1 VRANVISFR
10 VPPMV
15 MRIDR
20 KQRDGRFVPFLE
32 LHVAPDEYHRD
43 IGAQKADAS
52 KHETGLADS
61 VDRLEGVPVRRLYGT
76 PPVQLS
82 PKDLDEVGILGKYRR
97 KAHAVVT
104 IPRGF
109 DLLQDSLDDLL
120 IGTHDCPPERADISD
135 LSAQTVRILHRRY
148 KGRLA
153 LRQNFNPRPKTGGSC
168 YCPYRKL
175 RLAHRSSCGTHVAML
190 QALRLVK

>member
-1 VRANVISFR
+1 
-10 VPPMV
+10 MV

-32 LHVAPDEYHRD
+32 LHVAPGECHRD
-43 IGAQKADAS
+43 IGVEKADAP

-61 VDRLEGVPVRRLYGT
+61 VDRLEGVPVRRLYGR

-82 PKDLDEVGILGKYRR
+82 PKIWMKLASSANTRR

-104 IPRGF
+104 IPRGL

-120 IGTHDCPPERADISD
+120 ISTHVCPPERADIPD
-135 LSAQTVRILHRRY
+135 LSAQTVRILHRAY
-148 KGRLA
+148 KGQLA
-153 LRQNFNPRPKTGGSC
+153 LRQNFNPKPKTGGSC
-168 YCPYRKL
+168 ILSLPKTSSGPSQLL
-175 RLAHRSSCGTHVAML
+175 RDTCNNVAGPAAGEITIR
-190 QALRLVK
+190 QPQGRFCA

>member
-1 VRANVISFR
+1 
-10 VPPMV
+10 

-43 IGAQKADAS
+43 IGAQKADAP

-109 DLLQDSLDDLL
+109 DFLQDSLDDLL
-120 IGTHDCPPERADISD
+120 ISTHDCPPERADISD
-135 LSAQTVRILHRRY
+135 LSAQTVRILLCGY

-168 YCPYRKL
+168 I
-175 RLAHRSSCGTHVAML
+175 
-190 QALRLVK
+190 LVPTENFVWPIAAPAGHM